1 MIKEK
6 EIEINGHSSN
16 YKYYRSLG
24 YDVHVRKP
32 FKIDPLHLM
41 RGSFIKITSVCDNC
55 SKESKNAFKDYW
67 NYTNGL
73 VDPFY
78 CKKCNH
84 IKSEKTCLEK
94 WGVKNPMQ
102 SDEVKLTLK
111 KSLVSK
117 YGVDWYSKSSEWKEK
132 FKTTSQNNWGV
143 DNPSKSD
150 IIIDRI
156 RKSNNSKY
164 GVDWPMQSKE
174 IMDKSVSTSQEKWG
188 VDRYSERSEWFDDIK
203 RISQEKWGVDNY
215 YQTDECKKK
224 VFDSNQERWGGH
236 PMKNG
241 HIKQKSKVSKERK
254 TYIRYAELIGDS
266 YQFLEYGDE
275 VFSLVHR
282 ECKGEF
288 KIQKGLLSSRF
299 RLKNT
304 ICVLCNPIGVQFSEF
319 ESDIA
324 KFLESHNI
332 RIERKNKTILGGLEI
347 DIYLPDYKIGIE
359 ANGVYWHS
367 EFFKSSDYHSKK
379 TKIATEAGIGLIH
392 IWEDDW
398 KNRAD
403 IIKSIILNRIGL
415 STNKIYARLCD
426 VREVN
431 SKEYRKF
438 LDKNHVQG
446 YSSASIKVGLYYC
459 GNLISVMSFGWR
471 RTNNK
476 REFELIRF
484 CNILSTNVVG
494 GASKLFSFFLKN
506 FQFDNIVSYADVSFF
521 SGNLYKSLG
530 FEKVGISDP
539 NYFWVVDGIR
549 RHRYNF
555 SKRKLVKLG
564 YDPNQTEV
572 EIMHGRGYYRVYS
585 TGQERWSYTKSLH
598 ILF

>member
-16 YKYYRSLG
+16 YEYYRSLG

-32 FKIDPLHLM
+32 FKIDPHHLM
-41 RGSFIKITSVCDNC
+41 KGSFIKITSVCDNC

-156 RKSNNSKY
+156 KKSNNLKY
-164 GVDWPMQSKE
+164 GVDWPMQFKE

-188 VDRYSERSEWFDDIK
+188 VDRYSERLEWSEDIK
-203 RISQEKWGVDNY
+203 KISQEKWGVDNY

-224 VFDSNQERWGGH
+224 VLESNQLKWGGH
-236 PMKNG
+236 PMKNSQ
-241 HIKQKSKVSKERK
+241 IKQKSKGSRERK
-254 TYIRYAELIGDS
+254 TFKKYASLIEENYS
-266 YQFLEYGDE
+266 FLGYGDE
-275 VFSLVHR
+275 VFQLIHR
-282 ECKGEF
+282 ECGGEF
-288 KIQKGLLSSRF
+288 QIQKGLLSSRF
-299 RLKNT
+299 RLGNT

-319 ESDIA
+319 ESEIV
-324 KFLESHNI
+324 KFLESYQI
-332 RIERKNKTILGGLEI
+332 RVERKNKKILGGLEI
-347 DIYLPDYKIGIE
+347 DIYLPDFKIGIE

-367 EFFKSSDYHSKK
+367 EFFKTSDYHINK
-379 TKIATEAGIGLIH
+379 TNIANSSGISLMH
-392 IWEDDW
+392 VWEDDW
-398 KNRAD
+398 KTNRR
-403 IIKSIILNRIGL
+403 IVESIILNRIGL
-415 STNKIYARLCD
+415 TDSKIYARSCEI
-426 VREVN
+426 REVN
-431 SKEYRKF
+431 SGDYKKF
-438 LDKNHVQG
+438 LQENHIQG
-446 YSSASIKVGLYYC
+446 YSSASIKIGLYHNK
-459 GNLISVMSFGWR
+459 NLVSIMSFGWR

-484 CNILSTNVVG
+484 CNLLGTNIVG

-506 FQFDNIVSYADVSFF
+506 YSFDDIVSYADISLF
-521 SGNLYKSLG
+521 SGNIYRSLG
-530 FEKVGISDP
+530 FEKAGISDP
-539 NYFWVVDGIR
+539 NYFWVVNGIR

-555 SKRKLVKLG
+555 SKSKLVKLG
-564 YDPNQTEV
+564 YDPSQTEV
-572 EIMHGRGYYRVYS
+572 EIMHGRGCYRVYS
-585 TGQERWSYTKSLH
+585 TGQERWVYTKNPH
-598 ILF
+598 ILS